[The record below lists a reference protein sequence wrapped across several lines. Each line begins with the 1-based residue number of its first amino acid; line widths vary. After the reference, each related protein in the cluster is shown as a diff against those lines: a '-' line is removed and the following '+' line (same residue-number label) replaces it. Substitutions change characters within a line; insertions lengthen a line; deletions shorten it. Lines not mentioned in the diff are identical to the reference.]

1 MPSVVCVDDVY
12 AFLIIAG
19 CFAVVFAVLWT
30 LERV

>member
-1 MPSVVCVDDVY
+1 VDDVY

-19 CFAVVFAVLWT
+19 CFVVIFMLRWT